1 MLHDQTGISL
11 GTLKR
16 ILPDLRQRGV
26 LVRVGGKRFGK
37 WVINGG
43 DN

>member
-1 MLHDQTGISL
+1 LYN
-11 GTLKR
+11 KR
-16 ILPDLRQRGV
+16 ILPDLQQRGV
-26 LVRVGGKRFGK
+26 LVRVSGKCFGK